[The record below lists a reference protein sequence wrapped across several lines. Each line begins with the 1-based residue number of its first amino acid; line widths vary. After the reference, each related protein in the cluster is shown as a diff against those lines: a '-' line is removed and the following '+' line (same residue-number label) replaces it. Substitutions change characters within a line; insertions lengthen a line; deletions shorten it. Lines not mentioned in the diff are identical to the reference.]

1 MGYQIYRLLK
11 GNAYGETFLGG
22 LRAGVLL
29 ATAFVYRFLLNQKM
43 GRK

>member
-22 LRAGVLL
+22 LGLGCYWPLRLYIG
-29 ATAFVYRFLLNQKM
+29 FF
-43 GRK
+43 